1 MSPLLLSYKI
11 EYETTN
17 ISINELCEK
26 YNITKEELGDYQTW
40 TKLAL
45 EPEQPV
51 TQTTPAIAPSQQPIV
66 TQDISPLDK
75 LAEVKDKLIST
86 CKAIVEQQGI
96 YTDVK
101 ELKDITKVITD
112 LEASYK
118 EAKDQGPTINVLVQ
132 NITERFKDDV

>member
-11 EYETTN
+11 EYETAP
-17 ISINELCEK
+17 ISIDELCDK
-26 YNITKEELGDYQTW
+26 YNITKEELGDYHTW
-40 TKLAL
+40 TKKPIL
-45 EPEQPV
+45 PM
-51 TQTTPAIAPSQQPIV
+51 TPPSAPSQLPIV
-66 TQDISPLDK
+66 PQEISPLDR
-75 LAEVKDKLIST
+75 LAEVKEQLIST
-86 CKAIVEQQGI
+86 CKTIVEQQGA

-118 EAKDQGPTINVLVQ
+118 DTKDQGPTINVLVQ

>member
-11 EYETTN
+11 EYETTP
-17 ISINELCEK
+17 ISIEELCDK
-26 YNITKEELGDYQTW
+26 YSITREELGDYQTW
-40 TKLAL
+40 TKSLPL
-45 EPEQPV
+45 SQG
-51 TQTTPAIAPSQQPIV
+51 QHQLTPATAPNEQHIV
-66 TQDISPLDK
+66 TQDISPLDR

-86 CKAIVEQQGI
+86 CKAMVDQYGI

-101 ELKDITKVITD
+101 ELKDLTKVITD

-118 EAKDQGPTINVLVQ
+118 DTKDQGPTINVLVQ